1 MGGQGQRFRLPVVI
15 ARMSDKNVDLRCVLG
30 LTSIL
35 THDDLIQGFL
45 MDRKR
50 TAQHQTPENLRG
62 DIWLTRSAFQK
73 PVPDTS
79 LHQRGSIRK
88 ERACDIFIKSG
99 SSYSLA
105 NKIHDLSVD
114 GVFIEI
120 DTRGLVEGD
129 QAEVL
134 ISFAYQGRQI
144 EHLLSAEVMRIQE
157 HGVGLKFAQ
166 YSDQAYT
173 DLVNLLYTK

>member
-1 MGGQGQRFRLPVVI
+1 
-15 ARMSDKNVDLRCVLG
+15 
-30 LTSIL
+30 
-35 THDDLIQGFL
+35 

-50 TAQHQTPENLRG
+50 LTQPQTPENPRG

-73 PVPDTS
+73 SVPNTS

-99 SSYSLA
+99 TCYILA
-105 NKIHDLSVD
+105 KKIQDLSVD

-120 DTRGLVEGD
+120 DTLGLVEGV
-129 QAEVL
+129 QTEVL

-144 EHLLSAEVMRIQE
+144 EHLLPAEVMRIQA
-157 HGVGLKFAQ
+157 HGVGLKFTP